1 VCVVRKFLQKKRKK
15 KKAIIKKT
23 QKEALFRGE
32 GKTNKTN
39 KTKIDKTPPKIG
51 TSKASWLLEKSF
63 SLFD

>member
-1 VCVVRKFLQKKRKK
+1 VLFENFSKK
-15 KKAIIKKT
+15 KKKEKSNNQKT